1 MSRTDKV
8 IFYLDWLKHIL
19 MGRANSGNTYYKEEL
34 EFEVEDIDNLI
45 KELNEHGCRRT
56 IDGCTDE

>member
-1 MSRTDKV
+1 MSRTDRV

-19 MGRANSGNTYYKEEL
+19 KGKANNSNTYYKEDL
-34 EFEVEDIDNLI
+34 EWQVEDIDNLI

-56 IDGCTDE
+56 VDGRTNK